1 MWLQEHCGY
10 PFQCGEFP
18 GGVTPELL
26 QSQLVGVLKHP
37 SPLLMQ
43 CFSEFRVSRHHG
55 HLCLQISSQRP
66 ITIVTGAYKCGN
78 WPFLASWIKPHPFP
92 VEGPTR
98 SRIFPIPHSLF
109 APRSD
114 DTLEEL
120 SRKVVVHRRNMP
132 GNTPRTVEAICLEQR
147 ENDDLEKRTARFHNH
162 FTCGDAAKTSHL
174 PSVSRRALE

>member
-1 MWLQEHCGY
+1 
-10 PFQCGEFP
+10 
-18 GGVTPELL
+18 
-26 QSQLVGVLKHP
+26 
-37 SPLLMQ
+37 MQ

-66 ITIVTGAYKCGN
+66 ITLMNKKKNFPHFLHTPALLLTIVTGAYKCGN